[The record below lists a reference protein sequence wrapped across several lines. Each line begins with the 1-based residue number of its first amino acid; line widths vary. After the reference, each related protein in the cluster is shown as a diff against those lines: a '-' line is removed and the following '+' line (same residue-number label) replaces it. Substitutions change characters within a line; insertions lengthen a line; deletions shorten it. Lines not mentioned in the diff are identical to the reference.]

1 MALLLQDLNESFM
14 TFSAGLELKVI
25 WCEASGRKSVFLSD
39 LGVPGVRSMGPVL
52 SNWVSLRPSWK
63 DLNARQ
69 IIFCQ
74 WRSLPGS
81 VCLNSVIRFDC
92 LMCLMKSFLR
102 IWSKSFLHKSLP
114 NLIHPTS
121 PSWSAIALTSTMSSS
136 FSSIPYLS
144 QIVRSFEDADEDE
157 VSSTW
162 LIRYEQNHDICI
174 S

>member
-1 MALLLQDLNESFM
+1 MPSIWKAKLCFWSELLFNKCDQCDYMHSQTKTRIRRAHDL
-14 TFSAGLELKVI
+14 K
-25 WCEASGRKSVFLSD
+25 
-39 LGVPGVRSMGPVL
+39 
-52 SNWVSLRPSWK
+52 
-63 DLNARQ
+63 ARHM
-69 IIFCQ
+69 IFCQ